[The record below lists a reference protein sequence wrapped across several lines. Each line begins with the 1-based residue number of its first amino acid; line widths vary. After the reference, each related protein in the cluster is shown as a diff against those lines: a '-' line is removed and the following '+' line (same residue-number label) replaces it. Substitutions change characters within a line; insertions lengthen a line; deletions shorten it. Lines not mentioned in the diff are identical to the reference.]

1 MYSSPDDTDS
11 GYDSDDPDSLPECP
25 LVADRAFVPLTTA
38 PHGEGQVIKV
48 LYDSG
53 AQASLLS
60 RKDFKTLQ
68 RAKVPLNL
76 RDPRGYNLTA
86 ANGTTIHH
94 SHVVE
99 AKLYTPT
106 NKIRVP
112 FFVCPRAS
120 TSILGMNAIVAFR
133 LFLDPDAPEHVA
145 DVRPSADAVTLD
157 ANNPGDGRPSFRARA
172 TRNFQIPAREGI
184 TKCRMELIDVNNN
197 PVRGVRRVVLD
208 TQFSA
213 TFVTT
218 DQTGRFYAPL
228 SNLDYD
234 TWKVDRNDIIASVED
249 PRNYDYMTSSQAQR
263 RMVATVPSRPH
274 TPEEIETIRDMV
286 TKSVRASVPYLHQQD
301 VINLLMEF
309 QDVFSATR
317 NDVGFCPL
325 LQHSIHLKDDH
336 PIFRPQFQIPSD
348 HLAAIKDQT
357 LAWIKAGIVRRG
369 HSRYNNPI
377 FAVPKPHNRGLR
389 IVLDYRALNE
399 ATLPDKYCIPSVD
412 ETLQRIG
419 DAGAQWFTSID
430 LSSGFYHIPL
440 REQDQHLTAYTLPGF
455 GQFLWRRAAMGLTG
469 SPATF
474 NRVIDIILNDVSN
487 CLSYV
492 DDILCFTK
500 DVPSHLRTLRTILTR
515 LRKSGLRA
523 NAEKSVFLTEEVEYL
538 GASIS
543 RDGIRPTLDKTKAV
557 ADLQP
562 PSTRRQLSS
571 VLGFFNYMARYI
583 HHYTAKAEPLS
594 RLLKNEHG
602 YKGGPITPD
611 ALRAFN
617 RIKDELACRPQIG
630 YILKD
635 MDFHL
640 YVDAALGGARNHGKG
655 FGAVLLQDT
664 PNGIRRPVAYLSR
677 SLQPHEANYPT
688 GLAELKAII
697 WAVHKLAPYLKHR
710 RFFLYSDH
718 RPLTDKMLGPRHTKT
733 YANCDTQL
741 DGFFPIWR
749 PVDGSANV
757 IADFLSRYHGMKHPT
772 PADCHST
779 EDPDT
784 MELRKQAHCA
794 LVTHHVAN
802 PLRTDESLPRLRW
815 LQQQDQTCRAI
826 TAEIAPF
833 VTGSNPTNPVV
844 AASDLCPHP
853 VTIWQGILMVRPTR
867 TFNPPA
873 PSYRPF
879 LIYVPTSLRK
889 ELVHSNHGAHIAFS
903 GHWGQRKVITR
914 ISRRF
919 WWPGLIS
926 DVKTVVDNCGICKQ
940 ATNKGRPP
948 PPPQRPIRT
957 PTRPND
963 IIQLDLHGP
972 VTTHTSTGAYILIIV
987 DALTK
992 HLTLKLL
999 PDKTENSVA
1008 KKLLDYCR
1016 ALGVP
1021 KDILTDNGPEF
1032 CNQVNSE
1039 LCRLLGVNH
1048 RHTSNYHPQTNGL
1061 SEEINQ
1067 TIQDQIRK
1075 SLCQDHRIDSR
1086 DVEELLFNIE
1096 ASYNTS
1102 PHTAT
1107 RITPHEARFGYP
1119 DRMPLHENYDD
1130 VFEPPANPDL
1140 GNLDY
1145 ITRHIQTLRD
1155 CQRIARRNTE
1165 NLKDAVR
1172 VQHDL
1177 KTGARSPNYVPR
1189 EPVLVTHFNK
1199 GPVNPKFLP
1208 RNRPAWIIKQFRPD
1222 VYIIYVPSAGRGQRG
1237 CLTKVNARALK
1248 PAAPGT
1254 KWLTIAKLREL
1265 RGMGQLPPNVDA
1277 DSQTEDGTIDD
1288 PTPGHSQYA
1297 RFPSSPQP
1305 GPSQPLP
1312 DSGFLTQ
1319 ELSPHH
1325 IALPSS
1331 HSSSTTPPLSQ
1342 ASLERIPSNRSSSP
1356 TLRAPLHWPHSPTHS
1371 PPHSPHKKRPASQL
1385 LHSPPKR
1392 QSYLHTP
1399 PHSPHKKRPASP
1411 LLHSPPKRLSYSVV
1425 SPPNPPRLP
1434 PLMPPT
1440 SPKGRHPRAPSPPP
1454 PHVPLKRPA
1463 ATTHTPTPP
1472 PKRPL
1477 PNRGDKRQPP
1487 SSLSSGPHLAHKQ
1500 RLNPPP
1506 SPPPPPRAGLPAHI
1520 RPGPRA
1526 TAFSPRRITLGPPRP
1541 TGNVRRTIV
1550 PLFPP
1555 RPRQIVSHLP
1565 SRPHIPPHH
1574 LVAIRH
1580 PGAPLPLTH
1589 PRDPLLG
1596 PVSPPPPLGPLH
1608 LPQKRGRKPLD
1619 EINRLHP
1626 KRGRPRQYVN
1636 AQATEDATDALRRRL
1651 RLLSLTEAGRQRLN
1665 LDLARGL
1672 IPFDGKPD
1680 TPHHSHLPPSLPPSL
1695 SHPQVAPA
1703 PPITPHTSVHPSPPS
1718 RTPLTTL
1725 PPPSHRSSPVL
1736 SSPPRPAAIRLSGH
1750 PPQFSTARRPTATAR
1765 PPAANHHVQHDP
1777 HLPFANRMLI
1787 RSGHLSHQLRSHLQL
1802 TEAVHRRHN
1811 RPFRPRRFF
1820 TRLLRRRPQ

>member
-1 MYSSPDDTDS
+1 MAPVSARRTINISIASDPHVPPGRMHTSPDDSDS
-11 GYDSDDPDSLPECP
+11 GYDSDESDSLPDCP

-38 PHGEGQVIKV
+38 PHGEGRTIKV

-60 RKDFKTLQ
+60 RKDFNTL
-68 RAKVPLNL
+68 RKANVPLNL

-112 FFVCPRAS
+112 FFVCPGAS

-133 LFLDPDAPEHVA
+133 LFLDPDAPEHIA

-157 ANNPGDGRPSFRARA
+157 ANNPGDVKPTFRARA
-172 TRNFQIPAREGI
+172 TRSFDIPAREGL
-184 TKCRMELIDVNNN
+184 TRCRMELIDDDNN
-197 PVRGVRRVVLD
+197 PVRGFRRAVLD

-218 DQTGRFYAPL
+218 DNMGRFYAPL
-228 SNLDYD
+228 SNLEYD
-234 TWKVDRNDIIASVED
+234 TWKVDRHDVIASVED

-274 TPEEIETIRDMV
+274 TPEEIEAIRDMI
-286 TKSVRASVPYLHQQD
+286 TKSVRASVPYLHQQET
-301 VINLLMEF
+301 INLLMEF

-419 DAGAQWFTSID
+419 DAGAQWFSSID

-455 GQFLWRRAAMGLTG
+455 GQFFWRRAAMGLTG

-515 LRKSGLRA
+515 LRKAGLRA
-523 NAEKSVFLTEEVEYL
+523 NAEKSVFLTQEVEYL

-583 HHYTAKAEPLS
+583 HHYTAKIEPLS

-617 RIKDELACRPQIG
+617 RIKDELACRPQLG

-688 GLAELKAII
+688 GLAELKAVI

-710 RFFLYSDH
+710 RFYLYSDH
-718 RPLTDKMLGPRHTKT
+718 RPLTDKMLGARHTKT
-733 YANCDTQL
+733 YANCDTQME
-741 DGFFPIWR
+741 GFFPIWR

-772 PADCHST
+772 PADCYST

-794 LVTHHVAN
+794 LVTHHVVN
-802 PLRTDESLPRLRW
+802 LLRTDESLPRLRW
-815 LQQQDQTCRAI
+815 LQQQDPTCRAI
-826 TAEIAPF
+826 FDEIAPF

-844 AASDLCPHP
+844 ASSDLCPHP
-853 VTIWQGILMVRPTR
+853 VTIWQGILMVKPNRP
-867 TFNPPA
+867 FNPPE

-879 LIYVPTSLRK
+879 LIYVPSSMRQ
-889 ELVHSNHGAHIAFS
+889 ELANSNHGAHIAFS
-903 GHWGQRKVITR
+903 GHWGHKKVITR
-914 ISRRF
+914 LSRRF
-919 WWPGLIS
+919 WWPGLTA
-926 DVKTVVDNCGICKQ
+926 DVKNVVDNCGICKQ

-972 VTTHTSTGAYILIIV
+972 VTTFTSTGAFILIIV
-987 DALTK
+987 DSLTK

-1008 KKLLDYCR
+1008 KQLLDYCR
-1016 ALGVP
+1016 VFGVP
-1021 KDILTDNGPEF
+1021 KDIITDNGPEF
-1032 CNQVNSE
+1032 CNQVNNE
-1039 LCRLLGVNH
+1039 LCRLLGINH
-1048 RHTSNYHPQTNGL
+1048 RLTATYHPQTNGL

-1067 TIQDQIRK
+1067 TIQDHIQK
-1075 SLCQDHRIDSR
+1075 VLCQDHRIDSR
-1086 DVEELLFNIE
+1086 DVGELLFNIE

-1119 DRMPLHENYDD
+1119 DRLPLHENYDD
-1130 VFEPPANPDL
+1130 VFDPPANPDL
-1140 GNLDY
+1140 GNMDY

-1155 CQRIARRNTE
+1155 CQRIAHRNTE
-1165 NLKDAVR
+1165 NLKDKVR
-1172 VQHDL
+1172 IHHDL
-1177 KTGARSPNYVPR
+1177 KTGARSPNYAPR
-1189 EPVLVTHFNK
+1189 QPVFVTHFNR
-1199 GPVNPKFLP
+1199 GPVNPKFHP

-1222 VYIIYVPSAGRGQRG
+1222 VYIIYVPSAGRGQKGR
-1237 CLTKVNARALK
+1237 LTKVNARSLK

-1254 KWLTIAKLREL
+1254 KWLTIAKLREF
-1265 RGMGQLPPNVDA
+1265 RGMAQLPPAVDA
-1277 DSQTEDGTIDD
+1277 DSQTEDDPLPPDD
-1288 PTPGHSQYA
+1288 TQTTSPPA
-1297 RFPSSPQP
+1297 SPQP

-1312 DSGFLTQ
+1312 DSGFLSQ
-1319 ELSPHH
+1319 HLQPHR
-1325 IALPSS
+1325 IALPP
-1331 HSSSTTPPLSQ
+1331 SSSSSSPSRPTD
-1342 ASLERIPSNRSSSP
+1342 ASPERVPSSRSSSP
-1356 TLRAPLHWPHSPTHS
+1356 TLRAPLHWPHSPPPVPPHRS
-1371 PPHSPHKKRPASQL
+1371 PPKRPASQQL
-1385 LHSPPKR
+1385 MNSPKRRPFDILFSPPPP
-1392 QSYLHTP
+1392 P
-1399 PHSPHKKRPASP
+1399 PH
-1411 LLHSPPKRLSYSVV
+1411 
-1425 SPPNPPRLP
+1425 N
-1434 PLMPPT
+1434 
-1440 SPKGRHPRAPSPPP
+1440 RHPQAPPPPP
-1454 PHVPLKRPA
+1454 PHVPVKRHAPS
-1463 ATTHTPTPP
+1463 
-1472 PKRPL
+1472 
-1477 PNRGDKRQPP
+1477 PP
-1487 SSLSSGPHLAHKQ
+1487 SSSPPLKRTLPLRGEKRPHTSSSSSGPHRPTKRILLPLPHH
-1500 RLNPPP
+1500 
-1506 SPPPPPRAGLPAHI
+1506 PPPRARFPPHI
-1520 RPGPRA
+1520 LPGPRA
-1526 TAFSPRRITLGPPRP
+1526 TRYRPRPIVLGPPRP
-1541 TGNVRRTIV
+1541 KGITPRRVT

-1555 RPRQIVSHLP
+1555 RIRRVVTRLP
-1565 SRPHIPPHH
+1565 SRPHVPPRHLIAVLNPLPPHH
-1574 LVAIRH
+1574 H
-1580 PGAPLPLTH
+1580 TLP
-1589 PRDPLLG
+1589 PDPLLG
-1596 PVSPPPPLGPLH
+1596 TVAPPPPLGPLR
-1608 LPQKRGRKPLD
+1608 LPQKRGLQPLD
-1619 EINRLHP
+1619 RISRLHP
-1626 KRGRPRQYVN
+1626 QRGRPRKFIH
-1636 AQATEDATDALRRRL
+1636 AQSAEDATDALRRRL
-1651 RLLSLTEAGRQRLN
+1651 RLLSLTEAGRRRLN
-1665 LDLARGL
+1665 LDLAAGL
-1672 IPFDGKPD
+1672 IPMDGIPAAPHPSRTLPPCPPSMPHPPSAPPPPTQPPAPVRAPPPPSLRTVSRSPNSPLFSPD
-1680 TPHHSHLPPSLPPSL
+1680 PSSHLRPPVTRNPHLPPS
-1695 SHPQVAPA
+1695 
-1703 PPITPHTSVHPSPPS
+1703 
-1718 RTPLTTL
+1718 
-1725 PPPSHRSSPVL
+1725 
-1736 SSPPRPAAIRLSGH
+1736 RLL
-1750 PPQFSTARRPTATAR
+1750 PTAPHPTVTAR
-1765 PPAANHHVQHDP
+1765 PPAANHRVLHDP
-1777 HLPFANRMLI
+1777 HLPLANRMLA
-1787 RSGHLSHQLRSHLQL
+1787 RSKQLSHQLQSHLRYTDL
-1802 TEAVHRRHN
+1802 VHRHHN
-1811 RPFRPRRFF
+1811 PPPRPRRLL
-1820 TRLLRRRPQ
+1820 TRLFRRLPR